1 MSRLLMLNLGPVQ
14 GFIAAARRTRDLWF
28 GSYLLSEVSKAAA
41 YALHQAG
48 AQLIFPA
55 PQVSADLETDSDL
68 NVANQLLAEL
78 PAGDPQAALDQA
90 RAAAETRWRDLA
102 EFAFAY
108 AAHRAGLVHLRE
120 DVWERQRDD
129 VLEFTSAW
137 VTVDESGYS
146 PALATLWRLTAARK
160 NTRNFLP
167 AALTGTQDAPGYGLP
182 KSSLD
187 GLRET
192 ILGEA
197 LPASVRR
204 RLGLGR
210 GEQLDCPGLV
220 KRLCGGA
227 PERFTPISRIALDPW
242 LRAIIPADR
251 LNAVNAAC
259 ETLVGLDWVTRVKG
273 NGGIYD
279 ALPYD
284 GQLLYPS
291 RLATALR
298 ECQEEEMAERK
309 PAIAALEALRAAVK
323 PLWRDYG
330 EPSPYVALLLADG
343 DRMGALLDQA
353 PDAGTH
359 QAISAQLALFAA
371 AVPGLVRDHH
381 GHCIYS
387 GGDDVLALL
396 PLDQA
401 LAGARALHDQFGEEL
416 KDIADVIGAGRP
428 TLSVGIAVQH
438 ALEPLGRF
446 RNLAKD
452 AERLAKGDRLP
463 EAQQRDGL
471 AVIVQTRSGTAVE
484 FREQWSQQPDRWLQ
498 EWMTLYT
505 QGQLPDKTAYELRRL
520 ADDLAWAPHE
530 LGETKAR
537 QLEKAEIQRILARK
551 QGDTGE
557 AVPAA
562 VQKVLAQQAEA
573 LGLPR
578 LAQGLLIARW
588 LAQRTAPD

>member
-1 MSRLLMLNLGPVQ
+1 MSHLLMLNLGPVQ

-41 YALHQAG
+41 RSLLQTG
-48 AQLIFPA
+48 ARLIFPA
-55 PQVSADLETDSDL
+55 PQSPADLENDDF

-78 PAGDPQAALDQA
+78 PAGDPQTVLRQA
-90 RAAAETRWRDLA
+90 RTAAENRWRDLA

-108 AAHRAGLVHLRE
+108 GGLAHLRE
-120 DVWERQRDD
+120 DVWQQQRDD
-129 VLEFTSAW
+129 VLECTAAW
-137 VTVDESGYS
+137 VAVGESGYS
-146 PALATLWRLTAARK
+146 PALATMQRLAAARK
-160 NTRNFLP
+160 NTRDFQP
-167 AALTGTQDAPGYGLP
+167 TALTGTSAAPGYGLP

-192 ILGEA
+192 VLRET
-197 LPASVRR
+197 LPARVRR
-204 RLGLGR
+204 RLGLGI

-220 KRLCGGA
+220 KRLCGGK

-242 LRAIIPADR
+242 LRAIPAER
-251 LNAVNAAC
+251 LAAVNAAC
-259 ETLVGLDWVTRVKG
+259 ETLVGLDWMTRVTG
-273 NGGIYD
+273 NDGIYH
-279 ALPYD
+279 AMPYD

-291 RLATALR
+291 RLEVAQLDSR
-298 ECQEEEMAERK
+298 EDEPAERD
-309 PAIAALEALRAAVK
+309 ALLAALAALRAAVK

-330 EPSPYVALLLADG
+330 EPSPYIALLLADG

-353 PDAGTH
+353 PNAGTH
-359 QAISAQLALFAA
+359 RAISARLARFAA

-396 PLDQA
+396 PLDGA
-401 LAGARALHDQFGEEL
+401 LAGARALHDRFGEEL
-416 KDIADVIGAGRP
+416 KDIADAIGAGRP

-520 ADDLAWAPHE
+520 ASDMSWAPDE
-530 LGETKAR
+530 LAAAETK
-537 QLEKAEIQRILARK
+537 RILARK
-551 QGDTGE
+551 QGDEGRPVPE
-557 AVPAA
+557 AVRE
-562 VQKVLAQQAEA
+562 KLAEQARN
-573 LGLPR
+573 LGLER
-578 LAQGLLIARW
+578 LVPGLLIARW
-588 LAQRTAPD
+588 LAQRTTGVR

>member
-1 MSRLLMLNLGPVQ
+1 MSHLLMLNLGPVQ

-41 YALHQAG
+41 RSLLQTG
-48 AQLIFPA
+48 ARLIFPA
-55 PQVSADLETDSDL
+55 PQSPADLENDDF

-78 PAGDPQAALDQA
+78 PAGDPQTVLRQA
-90 RAAAETRWRDLA
+90 RTAAENCWKDLA
-102 EFAFAY
+102 EFAFLY
-108 AAHRAGLVHLRE
+108 ADLAHLRE
-120 DVWERQRDD
+120 DVWQRQRDD
-129 VLEFTSAW
+129 VLECTAAW

-167 AALTGTQDAPGYGLP
+167 AALTGTSAEKGYGLF

-192 ILGEA
+192 VLRKN
-197 LPASVRR
+197 LPARVRR
-204 RLGLGR
+204 RLGLGV

-298 ECQEEEMAERK
+298 ECQEEEMAERE

-330 EPSPYVALLLADG
+330 EPSPYIALLLADG

-359 QAISAQLALFAA
+359 RAISARLARFAA

-396 PLDQA
+396 PLDGA
-401 LAGARALHDQFGEEL
+401 LAGARALHDRFGEEL
-416 KDIADVIGAGRP
+416 KDIADAIGAGRP

-484 FREQWSQQPDRWLQ
+484 FRERWSQQPDRWLQ
-498 EWMTLYT
+498 EWMTLFT

-520 ADDLAWAPHE
+520 ASDMSWAPDE
-530 LGETKAR
+530 LAAAETK
-537 QLEKAEIQRILARK
+537 RILARK
-551 QGDTGE
+551 QGDEGRPVPE
-557 AVPAA
+557 AVRE
-562 VQKVLAQQAEA
+562 KLAEQARN
-573 LGLPR
+573 LGLER
-578 LAQGLLIARW
+578 LVPGLLIARW
-588 LAQRTAPD
+588 LAQRTTGVR